1 MSISETQKMETNKA
15 LKIKLKQVSTTDR
28 PKAVWDCPRT
38 VTVPDKLG
46 HFSVCGTE
54 FSIQGL
60 S

>member
-38 VTVPDKLG
+38 VRVPDKKNGGQG
-46 HFSVCGTE
+46 HIGA
-54 FSIQGL
+54 
-60 S
+60 